1 MNDFEDAAYRHFES
15 ASLLLA
21 QGHIANAS
29 HLFGFSAECV
39 LKSFIFQCR
48 TNLTVPQA
56 TKKHISR
63 KLWDHFSSHPA
74 LASFPLR
81 ITRAQAYQR
90 HFDQWELDQRYWS
103 RSQFSKIASH
113 TSTQE
118 QGAKGLLGVL
128 NLLQRGL
135 L

>member
-15 ASLLLA
+15 AGLLLA
-21 QGHIANAS
+21 QRHIANAS

-39 LKSFIFQCR
+39 LKSFIFQR
-48 TNLTVPQA
+48 RPNVTVPQA
-56 TKKHISR
+56 TKKHIGR
-63 KLWDHFSSHPA
+63 ELWNHFSSHPA

-81 ITRAQAYQR
+81 ITRAQAYQH
-90 HFDQWELDQRYWS
+90 HFDQWKLDQRYWS
-103 RSQFSKIASH
+103 RSQFSNIASH